1 MNREKRE
8 PTKGKWAKG
17 LNSVTGKKKKKKKKK
32 AVVMNPVLRKG
43 VQTMTKKATA
53 GCRHS
58 QQIAAS

>member
-1 MNREKRE
+1 M
-8 PTKGKWAKG
+8 
-17 LNSVTGKKKKKKKKK
+17 NSVTGKKKKKKKMK